1 MIFYVLTLVN
11 SSFESNDK
19 DLMIVDCNLIRSDHP
34 SNVTRGAVCI
44 YYKESLA
51 VRIVNITSLIECL
64 VCEVTIQNK
73 KRYVAVVCRSPSQS
87 TSEFESFLCCLR
99 DLLNNTLCSK
109 SQFTV
114 TLGDLNARPLVWW
127 SEDIFTLHGKQIDPP
142 TTTHGFKQIISDP
155 THILP
160 QSSSCIDLIFTDQPN
175 YVIDSGTHPSLHPN
189 CHHQITFC
197 KLNLKVEYPPP
208 YERLVW
214 NFKKSNNDA
223 IKKAIE
229 LVNWNFLFSNKS
241 VHEQVTIFNQT
252 LINIFSNDIP
262 NKLITVDDKDPPW
275 MNESIKK
282 KIMPKKYA
290 CKSFNANKKN
300 YDAYLKLQ
308 TITTELSEMILKRKE
323 DYYRLLSDKLNDPH
337 TSAKS
342 YWSILKTL
350 YNGKKIPLIPPILIN
365 NKLTSNFKEKANH
378 FNAFFC
384 IPMYTSLKQ
393 SHFFPC
399 KYSCY

>member
-1 MIFYVLTLVN
+1 MSILVLKTGDIELNPGPNKKSHSYFSCCHWNVNSLPTDNYCKVAALKAYNSVYKYDFLCVSETFLN
-11 SSFESNDK
+11 SSFESSDK
-19 DLMIVDCNLIRSDHP
+19 DLMIEGYNLIRSDHP
-34 SNVTRGAVCI
+34 SNTKRGGVCI

-51 VRIVNITSLIECL
+51 VRIVNITSLTECL

-73 KRYVAVVCRSPSQS
+73 KGYVAVVYRSPSQS
-87 TSEFESFLCCLR
+87 TSEFESFLSGLE
-99 DLLNNTLCSK
+99 DLLSNALCSK

-114 TLGDLNARPLVWW
+114 VLGDFNARSPAWW
-127 SEDIFTLHGKQIDPP
+127 SEDITTLHGTQIDSL

-175 YVIDSGTHPSLHPN
+175 YVIDCGTHPSLHPN

-252 LINIFSNDIP
+252 LMNIFSNYIP
-262 NKLITVDDKDPPW
+262 NKLITVDDKDHPW
-275 MNESIKK
+275 KNESIKK
-282 KIMPKKYA
+282 KVIA
-290 CKSFNANKKN
+290 IKSMHVN
-300 YDAYLKLQ
+300 LLML
-308 TITTELSEMILKRKE
+308 IKR
-323 DYYRLLSDKLNDPH
+323 
-337 TSAKS
+337 TMM
-342 YWSILKTL
+342 
-350 YNGKKIPLIPPILIN
+350 
-365 NKLTSNFKEKANH
+365 LT
-378 FNAFFC
+378 
-384 IPMYTSLKQ
+384 
-393 SHFFPC
+393 
-399 KYSCY
+399 